1 MELRLPVHEL
11 KSALSGLAKA
21 MSRSSHLPVLQHVHV
36 SRDTGGTVRLQAT
49 DLDAS
54 VSYQFICR
62 QPGPAAAWLVPRKV
76 LLQTAKDCEPSDD
89 LALSHD
95 KERLTFR
102 YRLAGRPVDQPVTL
116 LDLAEWPVMPTIDAP
131 VELLDDAF
139 KSAIAEA
146 FDCCSRDTSRAALMG
161 AWVDVTDP
169 KSHYVMGTD
178 GRHLYSANS
187 FQLGLKDSLLLPH
200 GRFLGWRG
208 FHEDGP
214 WRLSMQPGDKPGHN
228 GWIQLRSAR
237 WTYITLRPDH
247 TLPNWRNAVP
257 ATKETTIRFSER
269 AAAFLVDALPKLP
282 GKEDMHRPV
291 RFEVRAGNLSV
302 TGQDGAHATT
312 LPVED
317 VVIEG
322 PDIIIRVD
330 RDFPLK
336 ALQWGLDVMELT
348 DGESPL
354 VFKDAGRRLVAM
366 SLRNDTTPVTT
377 QEEPMPRTTA
387 PATKEPSAEPQ
398 PVNRLAAI
406 PEQPTETRPTT
417 RSVIEQID
425 GIRDTLKAAVR
436 QFGDVVDALRHIE
449 KDRKTTDKEVEV
461 VREKLRAV
469 QNVRF

>member
-1 MELRLPVHEL
+1 MELKLPVHEL

-36 SRDTGGTVRLQAT
+36 SRDTQGAVRLQAT
-49 DLDAS
+49 DLDSS
-54 VSYQFICR
+54 VSYQFICL
-62 QPGPAAAWLVPRKV
+62 QPGPVAAWLVPRKE

-95 KERLTFR
+95 KESLTFR
-102 YRLAGRPVDQPVTL
+102 YRLAGRSVDRPVTP
-116 LDLAEWPVMPTIDAP
+116 LDLAEWPVMPVIDAP

-146 FDCCSRDTSRAALMG
+146 FDCCSRDTLRAALMG

-169 KSHYVMGTD
+169 EAHYVMGTD

-187 FQLGLKDSLLLPH
+187 FRLGLKDSLLLPH

-228 GWIQLRSAR
+228 GWIQLRSAC

-247 TLPNWRNAVP
+247 TVPQWRNAVP
-257 ATKETTIRFSER
+257 ATKETTIRFSGR

-291 RFEVRAGNLSV
+291 RFEVKAGNLGV
-302 TGQDGAHATT
+302 TGQDGAHVTT

-322 PDIIIRVD
+322 PDITIRVD

-336 ALQWGLDVMELT
+336 ALQWGLHVMELT

-354 VFKDAGRRLVAM
+354 VFRDAGRRLVAM
-366 SLRNDTTPVTT
+366 SLRKEPTTPT

-387 PATKEPSAEPQ
+387 LTEEPSTEPQ
-398 PVNRLAAI
+398 PVNRLAAM
-406 PEQPTETRPTT
+406 PEEPTETRPTT
-417 RSVIEQID
+417 RTVIGQID
-425 GIRDTLKAAVR
+425 GIRDTLKGALR
-436 QFGDVVDALRHIE
+436 QFGEVVDALRQIE
-449 KDRKTTDKEVEV
+449 KDRKTTDKEVEA

-469 QNVRF
+469 QSVRF